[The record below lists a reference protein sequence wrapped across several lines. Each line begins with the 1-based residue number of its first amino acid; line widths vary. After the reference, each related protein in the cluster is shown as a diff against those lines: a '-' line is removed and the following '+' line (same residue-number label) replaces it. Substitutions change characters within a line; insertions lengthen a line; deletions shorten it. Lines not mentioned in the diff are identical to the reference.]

1 MADFEFAILGAGAMG
16 SIIGAHLARAGHA
29 VAMLARGERAR
40 QLEGR
45 GLAIRGLAEF
55 STPVR
60 TLRDPAALESAA
72 TLIVATKTP
81 GTAQALEPL
90 RRAELGVAL
99 SVQNGPL
106 KNEILVQ
113 AFGRERVLG
122 ALAGTSGELL
132 ADGTVLF
139 TRNVNIMIGELGGG
153 DSERA
158 QALAR
163 TIDQSGVRAAATAE
177 IVSLEWSKFC
187 GWVGLTSLSVT
198 TRALTWK
205 LLTDPDSALILA
217 RLVREMGEDQRRVG
231 IGQELPGER
240 ARRHGERREAHPAA
254 ELRPLERDDL
264 RSGRGA
270 DARLIDGARQRLR
283 ALAVPAA
290 ELADH
295 DIHVACEEHRAVGEQ
310 LAAGVRERAEHALAA
325 EGLHEDLVL
334 QRPILDR
341 QGDAELGPAQRL
353 ERLGGARRLGRDDE
367 RAGALEGRRIAER
380 AHRRAELG
388 EPPDRESALL
398 ELTRALA
405 ARQHRDR
412 MPGARQ
418 MGPDD
423 RPHRAGAENCELE
436 IGHGGVRA
444 TAPRRCPA

>member
-16 SIIGAHLARAGHA
+16 SIIGAHLARAGHT

-40 QLEGR
+40 QLEER

-60 TLRDPAALESAA
+60 TLRDPAALESAG

-122 ALAGTSGELL
+122 ALADTSGELL

-163 TIDQSGVRAAATAE
+163 TIDQSGVRAAATPE

-187 GWVGLTSLSVT
+187 GWVGLTS
-198 TRALTWK
+198 
-205 LLTDPDSALILA
+205 
-217 RLVREMGEDQRRVG
+217 QNF
-231 IGQELPGER
+231 
-240 ARRHGERREAHPAA
+240 
-254 ELRPLERDDL
+254 
-264 RSGRGA
+264 
-270 DARLIDGARQRLR
+270 
-283 ALAVPAA
+283 
-290 ELADH
+290 DH
-295 DIHVACEEHRAVGEQ
+295 
-310 LAAGVRERAEHALAA
+310 
-325 EGLHEDLVL
+325 
-334 QRPILDR
+334 
-341 QGDAELGPAQRL
+341 
-353 ERLGGARRLGRDDE
+353 
-367 RAGALEGRRIAER
+367 
-380 AHRRAELG
+380 
-388 EPPDRESALL
+388 S
-398 ELTRALA
+398 
-405 ARQHRDR
+405 RDR
-412 MPGARQ
+412 KSTRLNSSHSSISYAVFCLKKKNQWYEFDYFLP
-418 MGPDD
+418 
-423 RPHRAGAENCELE
+423 L
-436 IGHGGVRA
+436 GVKSANSVRK
-444 TAPRRCPA
+444 PLN